1 MAKKRGRPSNQKPP
15 SSSSTPKNRVS
26 SINVNDS
33 IPLDLN
39 LLDDR
44 SLSLESLD
52 ALDSKQTECL
62 LGKLDVIRQRIK
74 GKQIVNHDEEIV
86 NETKFGDAHENQNE
100 TEIPK
105 ETEKPKKTD
114 HSSPKQ
120 PNVWD
125 NFYISKLRNA
135 GGKLE
140 FCKAEIKEGTAIG
153 IIDKDD
159 IHDEIKY

>member
-1 MAKKRGRPSNQKPP
+1 MAKKRGRPSNQKPSSS
-15 SSSSTPKNRVS
+15 SSSSTPENRVS
-26 SINVNDS
+26 SIYVNDS

-62 LGKLDVIRQRIK
+62 LSKLDAIRQRIK
-74 GKQIVNHDEEIV
+74 GKKIVNHDEEIV
-86 NETKFGDAHENQNE
+86 KETQFGDALENQNE
-100 TEIPK
+100 TETPK
-105 ETEKPKKTD
+105 ETEKPKEVD

-125 NFYISKLRNA
+125 NFVISKLRNA
-135 GGKLE
+135 
-140 FCKAEIKEGTAIG
+140 
-153 IIDKDD
+153 
-159 IHDEIKY
+159 